1 MTIFLYDQTFEGLLT
16 AVFDAYSRK
25 SFPDSIFKTGEP
37 LPLFYDE
44 VYTVVTDYEKAERVW
59 KLLVRK
65 LSKGALT
72 TLTYSWLSEAPDIAM
87 LLFRYI
93 RKITDAPRSIE
104 TNFADP
110 DILAV
115 TKLGKKLPMSVIV
128 SFSLCGSRRQA
139 KAFTTG
145 PWNLCTM
152 YFHLQSII
160 FATGLPIKSG
170 LSTMLKGNM
179 VITMTDKMLTR

>member
-87 LLFRYI
+87 LLFLVEQCNLFQL
-93 RKITDAPRSIE
+93 T
-104 TNFADP
+104 
-110 DILAV
+110 
-115 TKLGKKLPMSVIV
+115 IV
-128 SFSLCGSRRQA
+128 EHVRVACKRVAS
-139 KAFTTG
+139 
-145 PWNLCTM
+145 
-152 YFHLQSII
+152 
-160 FATGLPIKSG
+160 
-170 LSTMLKGNM
+170 
-179 VITMTDKMLTR
+179 